1 MTNIEVFLEIN
12 CIIIVPILSDLIRDL
27 YCIIIHHCIEHL
39 RGICKVM
46 KQIIILRFYLAN
58 TFKSKIED
66 WDEWNG
72 TQVDMML
79 DEMVMM
85 LFLGRVK
92 YLNP

>member
-1 MTNIEVFLEIN
+1 
-12 CIIIVPILSDLIRDL
+12 
-27 YCIIIHHCIEHL
+27 
-39 RGICKVM
+39 M